1 MGARRLHLHRRADL
15 WGIALLG
22 LLVPAGACA
31 GIDANHEASAGASG
45 SGGAAASGTSS
56 ASVGGGG
63 ASASVSSGSGV
74 VGPCAAAPW
83 ARDLGPS
90 SSVSEVH
97 QALGADCTTIVTGY
111 FKGALDL
118 GNGPLSANADA
129 KGLFVAKLDGAGHTL
144 WSRAFEATVDVG
156 SPAIAVD
163 SQGSI
168 VLTGNFTG
176 TLDLGSGPLASGDS
190 SNVFVARLDADG
202 HPLWS
207 QRYSIGGDMGD
218 LAVDTAGNVV
228 VGGTFGGDLDF
239 GLGVIH
245 AGVATHGF
253 LVKLD
258 PIGTP
263 LWQKDIASPDEAT
276 VYGLALD
283 ATGAV
288 TFTGRFR
295 TSIGLGFTSI
305 GDRDA
310 YVARYDANGML
321 LWARQLGG
329 DGVHMGLD
337 VAVDEAGNS
346 AVGGLFGGTI
356 DLGNGPIMA
365 QGSGLAFAA
374 RYDPQGNITW
384 GRSFK
389 VPYDVASV
397 TQQRL
402 SSVAFGP
409 AGQLWMAGQFTSAI
423 DFGGGPLLGPGPQ
436 PSAFVAEL
444 DPAGNQL
451 GAAKYGTSGSPG
463 YGSSGDGIQVDAA
476 GRAHVVGTLTGSGSF
491 DGGSLKS
498 TGDGD
503 VFVATVDF

>member
-1 MGARRLHLHRRADL
+1 MGARRPHLRQRADR

-22 LLVPAGACA
+22 LLIPAGAC
-31 GIDANHEASAGASG
+31 GSVDSNHEAGGSNSG
-45 SGGAAASGTSS
+45 SGGASASSTSS

-63 ASASVSSGSGV
+63 ASASASQGSGAF
-74 VGPCAAAPW
+74 GPCAVAPW

-90 SSVSEVH
+90 SSLSEVH
-97 QALGADCTTIVTGY
+97 EALGGDCATIITGY
-111 FKGALDL
+111 FKGDLDL
-118 GNGPLSANADA
+118 GNGPLAANADA
-129 KGLFVAKLDGAGHTL
+129 KGFFVAKLDAAGHTL
-144 WSRAFEATVDVG
+144 WSHSFAATVEVG
-156 SPAIAVD
+156 SPAVAVD
-163 SQGSI
+163 AQGSI
-168 VLTGNFTG
+168 VLAGHFTG
-176 TLDLGSGPLASGDS
+176 TLDLGSGPLASGAS

-202 HPLWS
+202 HSLWS
-207 QRYSIGGDMGD
+207 QRYSLDGSVGD
-218 LAVDTAGNVV
+218 LAVDAAGNVII
-228 VGGTFGGDLDF
+228 GGTFGGDLDF

-245 AGVATHGF
+245 AGFATHGF

-258 PIGTP
+258 PLGAP
-263 LWQKDIASPDEAT
+263 LWQNDLASPDEAT
-276 VYGLALD
+276 VYGLALE

-310 YVARYDANGML
+310 YVARYDANGTL

-337 VAVDEAGNS
+337 VAVDDAGNS
-346 AVGGLFGGTI
+346 AVGGMFGGTI

-389 VPYDVASV
+389 VLYDVAGV
-397 TQQRL
+397 TQQRM
-402 SSVAFGP
+402 SGVAFGP
-409 AGQLWMAGQFTSAI
+409 AGQLWMTGQFTSAI
-423 DFGGGPLLGPGPQ
+423 DFGGGPLLGTGPQ
-436 PSAFVAEL
+436 LNAFVAEL
-444 DPAGNQL
+444 DSAGKQL

-463 YGSSGDGIQVDAA
+463 SGSSGDGLVVDAT
-476 GRAHVVGTLTGSGSF
+476 GRAHVIGTLTGTGSF
-491 DGGSLKS
+491 DGGTLKS
-498 TGDGD
+498 IGDRD